1 MFNQYRNLPRHVEA
15 AQFTDENKDRVFNSL
30 TGQYAAGFES
40 HSPILKVTTAL
51 GEVATVRLG
60 DWIVKDTK
68 LGTYYPV
75 KDDIFR
81 AGYVADPATKE

>member
-1 MFNQYRNLPRHVEA
+1 MFNRYRNLPRHVEA
-15 AQFTDENKDRVFNSL
+15 VQFTDENKDQVFNSL

-40 HSPILKVTTAL
+40 HSPILKVTTAH

-68 LGTYYPV
+68 LGTYYPA

-81 AGYVADPATKE
+81 ARYVADPAAKE